1 VHPQPC
7 EAECRTSHRNAGTVG
22 VRAFGGESVPM
33 PGSQQIAGVERRV
46 ITGPEQAVGVVVDI
60 PRLRRE
66 PVVHVSSIPHG
77 KIAATTRH

>member
-1 VHPQPC
+1 
-7 EAECRTSHRNAGTVG
+7 
-22 VRAFGGESVPM
+22 M

>member
-1 VHPQPC
+1 
-7 EAECRTSHRNAGTVG
+7 
-22 VRAFGGESVPM
+22 M

-66 PVVHVSSIPHG
+66 PVYVSSIPHG